1 METAAPLARLLL
13 YGGTV
18 LAMGQGTRTMLA
30 GRTPA
35 RASGASSAVRVA
47 LWCGACALLVAP
59 LLLLVLQQHAL
70 ELPLA
75 ELPALLRDTT
85 WGRGWLQLTIP
96 CVLSALL
103 LPPRRTGASSRL
115 LVWTALGVSVT
126 MGGLGHAAAD
136 AHWPLVSR
144 LLDALHMAGAGA
156 WIGALLLMLLAGARV
171 PELTGAE
178 RHGERHGEWHGEW
191 QAFSRMA
198 TVVAP
203 LVFLSGVGS
212 AWLRV
217 GASGPAEFLA
227 TDYGRLLALK
237 LLLALLVVTVG
248 ATQRQRLGAGAAP
261 RQQVVLVELCLAA
274 VVFTA
279 TAWLTGLE
287 PPGA

>member
-13 YGGTV
+13 YGGTM

-30 GRTPA
+30 GRAPA

-59 LLLLVLQQHAL
+59 LLLLGLQQQAL

-103 LPPRRTGASSRL
+103 LPPRRTGTTSRL
-115 LVWTALGVSVT
+115 LVWAALGVSVT

-144 LLDALHMAGAGA
+144 LLDALHVAGAGA
-156 WIGALLLMLLAGARV
+156 WIGALLLMLLAGARD
-171 PELTGAE
+171 PDPTGA
-178 RHGERHGEWHGEW
+178 GGQGEW
-191 QAFSRMA
+191 QAFSQMA

-203 LVFLSGVGS
+203 LVLLSGVGS

-217 GASGPAEFLA
+217 GASGPAEILA
-227 TDYGRLLALK
+227 SDYGRLLALK
-237 LLLALLVVTVG
+237 LLLALLVVTLG
-248 ATQRQRLGAGAAP
+248 ATQRRRLRAGAAP
-261 RQQVVLVELCLAA
+261 RRQVVLVELSLA
-274 VVFTA
+274 VLVFTA

>member
-13 YGGTV
+13 YGGTM
-18 LAMGQGTRTMLA
+18 LAMGQGMRTMLA
-30 GRTPA
+30 GRAPA
-35 RASGASSAVRVA
+35 PAPGPSPAVRGA

-59 LLLLVLQQHAL
+59 LLLLWLQQQAL
-70 ELPLA
+70 ELPPA
-75 ELPALLRDTT
+75 ELPALLRTTT
-85 WGRGWLQLTIP
+85 WGRGWLLLTIP
-96 CVLSALL
+96 CILSALL
-103 LPPRRTGASSRL
+103 LPLRRTGASSRL

-144 LLDALHMAGAGA
+144 LVDALHVAGAGA
-156 WIGALLLMLLAGARV
+156 WIGALLLMLLAGARD
-171 PELTGAE
+171 PDPTGA
-178 RHGERHGEWHGEW
+178 GGQGEW
-191 QAFSRMA
+191 QAFSQMA

-203 LVFLSGVGS
+203 LVLLSGVGS

-217 GASGPAEFLA
+217 GASGPAEIFA
-227 TDYGRLLALK
+227 SDYGRLLALK

-261 RQQVVLVELCLAA
+261 RRQVVLVELCLAA

>member
-13 YGGTV
+13 YGGTM

-30 GRTPA
+30 GRAPA

-59 LLLLVLQQHAL
+59 LLLLGLQQQAL

-103 LPPRRTGASSRL
+103 LPTRRTGTTSRL
-115 LVWTALGVSVT
+115 LVWAALGVSVT

-136 AHWPLVSR
+136 AQWPLASR
-144 LLDALHMAGAGA
+144 LLDALHVAGAGA
-156 WIGALLLMLLAGARV
+156 WIGALLLMLLAGAPV
-171 PELTGAE
+171 PEPTGAD
-178 RHGERHGEWHGEW
+178 RHGEWP
-191 QAFSRMA
+191 AFSQMA

-217 GASGPAEFLA
+217 GASGPAEILA
-227 TDYGRLLALK
+227 SDYGRLLALK
-237 LLLALLVVTVG
+237 LLMALLVVALG
-248 ATQRQRLGAGAAP
+248 ATQRRRLHAGAAP
-261 RQQVVLVELCLAA
+261 RRQVVLVELCLAV

>member
-13 YGGTV
+13 YGGTM

-30 GRTPA
+30 GRAPA
-35 RASGASSAVRVA
+35 RASGPSPAVRGA

-59 LLLLVLQQHAL
+59 LLLLWLQRQAL

-103 LPPRRTGASSRL
+103 LPTRRTGTTSRL
-115 LVWTALGVSVT
+115 LVWAALGVSVT

-136 AHWPLVSR
+136 AQWPLASR
-144 LLDALHMAGAGA
+144 LLDALHVAGAGA
-156 WIGALLLMLLAGARV
+156 WIGALLLMLLAGAPV
-171 PELTGAE
+171 PEPTGAD
-178 RHGERHGEWHGEW
+178 RHGEW
-191 QAFSRMA
+191 QAFSQMA

-217 GASGPAEFLA
+217 GASGPAEILA

-237 LLLALLVVTVG
+237 LLLALLVVTLG
-248 ATQRQRLGAGAAP
+248 ATQRRRLHAGAAP
-261 RQQVVLVELCLAA
+261 RRQVVLVELCLAV

>member
-13 YGGTV
+13 YGGTM

-30 GRTPA
+30 GRAPA

-59 LLLLVLQQHAL
+59 LLLLGLQQQAL

-103 LPPRRTGASSRL
+103 LPPRRTGTTSRL
-115 LVWTALGVSVT
+115 LVWAALGVSVT

-136 AHWPLVSR
+136 AHWPLASR

-156 WIGALLLMLLAGARV
+156 WIGALLLMLLAGTRV
-171 PELTGAE
+171 PEPTGAE
-178 RHGERHGEWHGEW
+178 RHGEW
-191 QAFSRMA
+191 QAFSQMA

-217 GASGPAEFLA
+217 GASAPAEILA

-237 LLLALLVVTVG
+237 LLLALLVVTLG
-248 ATQRQRLGAGAAP
+248 ATQRRRLRAGAAP
-261 RQQVVLVELCLAA
+261 RRQVVLVELCLA
-274 VVFTA
+274 VLVFTA

>member
-13 YGGTV
+13 YGGTM
-18 LAMGQGTRTMLA
+18 LAMGQGTRAMLA
-30 GRTPA
+30 GRAPA
-35 RASGASSAVRVA
+35 RASGPSPAVRVA

-59 LLLLVLQQHAL
+59 LLLLGLQQQAL

-103 LPPRRTGASSRL
+103 LPPRRTGTTSRL

-136 AHWPLVSR
+136 AQWPLASR

-156 WIGALLLMLLAGARV
+156 WIGALLLMLLAGAPV
-171 PELTGAE
+171 PEATGAE
-178 RHGERHGEWHGEW
+178 RHGEW
-191 QAFSRMA
+191 QAFSQMA

-217 GASGPAEFLA
+217 GASAPAEILA

-237 LLLALLVVTVG
+237 LLLALLVVSLG
-248 ATQRQRLGAGAAP
+248 ATQRRRLRAGAAP
-261 RQQVVLVELCLAA
+261 RRRVVLVELCLA
-274 VVFTA
+274 VLVFTA

>member
-13 YGGTV
+13 YGGTM
-18 LAMGQGTRTMLA
+18 LAMGQGMRTMLA
-30 GRTPA
+30 GRAPA
-35 RASGASSAVRVA
+35 PAPGPSPAVRGA

-59 LLLLVLQQHAL
+59 LLLLWLQQQAL
-70 ELPLA
+70 ELPPA
-75 ELPALLRDTT
+75 ELPALLRTTT
-85 WGRGWLQLTIP
+85 WGRGWLLLIIP
-96 CVLSALL
+96 CILSALL
-103 LPPRRTGASSRL
+103 LPLRRTGASSRL

-144 LLDALHMAGAGA
+144 LLDALHVAGAGA
-156 WIGALLLMLLAGARV
+156 WIGALLLMLLDGAHD
-171 PELTGAE
+171 PDPTGA
-178 RHGERHGEWHGEW
+178 GGQGEW
-191 QAFSRMA
+191 QAFSQMA

-203 LVFLSGVGS
+203 LVLLSGVGS

-217 GASGPAEFLA
+217 GASGPAEIFA
-227 TDYGRLLALK
+227 SDYGRLLALK

-261 RQQVVLVELCLAA
+261 RRQVVLVELCLAA